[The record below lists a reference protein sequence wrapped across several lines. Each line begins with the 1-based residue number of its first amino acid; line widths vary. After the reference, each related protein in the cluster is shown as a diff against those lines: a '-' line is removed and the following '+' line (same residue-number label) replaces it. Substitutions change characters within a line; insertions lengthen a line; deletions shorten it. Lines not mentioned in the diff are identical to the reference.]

1 LAAALVAVHLGSAL
15 ILGTA
20 SLGSLVSNLAQFSAS
35 LLAGVA
41 ALAAAR
47 RSRRFARQFWLL
59 TGTTFLLWI
68 VNQSYWLYYE
78 NWLRTRMPLS
88 SSAYMV
94 AFFSFAPLAM
104 VLFLNDYAEPE
115 GFDWLQ
121 TLDFVHLG
129 VVLLFAYLFL
139 FHIPSFWVTREEM
152 SRTLMWVFDVRN
164 LILTCAF
171 AVRAWGAHSPAAR
184 SLYRRMAMV
193 LALYSLGAGTA
204 CYVFVT
210 RKLSTGTAW
219 DLAWTVPFVL
229 AAVAAARWQDVP
241 SDEAE
246 QPRQLGAAALLA
258 LNLLPLVLPLLVLII
273 ASRIAQEQL
282 VVAAVAVTASFACYG
297 MRLAVTQHRKQGTTD
312 ALRTA
317 VHTLRKTEDGFH
329 LLFAANPEPMWVFDS
344 KTLEFLEIN
353 HAAVEKYGYSRE
365 EFLRLKVT
373 DIRPPEDV
381 PQLLEVLGRK
391 YSGPHFGHWRHR
403 LRDGRVVNVE
413 IVAQA
418 LDFTGRKAVLA
429 VVKDISERMQLGEQL
444 RQAQKMEA
452 VGRLAGGVAHDF
464 NNVLTVVTGYTSMM
478 LEQLPP
484 DHEMARDLREVAK
497 ASERA
502 SALTRQLLAFS
513 RQQILQPK
521 VMNLND
527 AVLGVG
533 RMLERLIGEDIE
545 LGTSLAPDLGS
556 MSADPGQI
564 EQVIMNLAVNA
575 RDAMPEGGRLSF
587 ETRNAQLNAAYSG
600 AHFRVEPGAYVML
613 AVSDTGCGMD
623 AQTQAR
629 VFEPFFTTKEKGKG
643 TGLGLSTVYGIV
655 KQSGGYIWVY
665 SEPGLGTTFK
675 IYLPRVHAAAE
686 APEEVMPQAASS
698 WRQEAVL
705 LVEDDDSLR
714 ELTRRILDSNG
725 YKVIAAAHPA
735 EAEQLFRCHTPV
747 DLLLTDV
754 VMPGISGK
762 QLADRLVESQPGLRV
777 VFMSGYTDE
786 AIVHRGVLEPGTHFL
801 QKPFSPQAL
810 LAKLHQVLEDEMACA
825 VPAES
830 DDSEVGCPCG

>member
-1 LAAALVAVHLGSAL
+1 MAVHLGSAL
-15 ILGTA
+15 LLGTA
-20 SLGSLVSNLAQFSAS
+20 PLGSLLSNLAQFAAS
-35 LLAGVA
+35 LLAVVA

-47 RSRRFARQFWLL
+47 RSRRFARQFWML

-68 VNQSYWLYYE
+68 VNQAYWLYYE
-78 NWLRTRMPLS
+78 NWLQARMPLS
-88 SSAYMV
+88 SPAYMV
-94 AFFSFAPLAM
+94 AFFAFAPLAM

-121 TLDFVHLG
+121 TLDFIHLG

-152 SRTLMWVFDVRN
+152 SRTLMWVFDLRN
-164 LILTCAF
+164 GILTGAF

-210 RKLSTGTAW
+210 REIPTGTAW

-241 SDEAE
+241 SDETE
-246 QPRQLGAAALLA
+246 QPRHLTPAALLA
-258 LNLLPLVLPLLVLII
+258 LNLLPLILPLLVLFI
-273 ASRIAQEQL
+273 ASSIAQEQL

-297 MRLAVTQHRKQGTTD
+297 MRLVIIQLRKQRTTE
-312 ALRTA
+312 ALRHA
-317 VHTLRKTEDGFH
+317 VNTLRKTEDSFR

-344 KTLEFLEIN
+344 KTLEFLEVN

-373 DIRPPEDV
+373 AIRPSEDV
-381 PQLLEVLGRK
+381 PQLLEVLSRK
-391 YSGPHFGHWRHR
+391 YSGPHFGHWRHC
-403 LRDGRVVNVE
+403 LRDGRLVNVE
-413 IVAQA
+413 IVAQS
-418 LDFTGRKAVLA
+418 LDFAGRKAILA

-484 DHEMARDLREVAK
+484 GHEMARDLREVAK

-502 SALTRQLLAFS
+502 TALTRQLLAFS

-521 VMNLND
+521 VMNLNS
-527 AVLGVG
+527 AALGVG
-533 RMLERLIGEDIE
+533 KMLERLIGEDIE
-545 LGTSLAPDLGS
+545 LGMSLAADLGS
-556 MSADPGQI
+556 VNADPGQI

-575 RDAMPEGGRLSF
+575 RDAMPEGGRLTF
-587 ETRNAQLNAAYSG
+587 ETRNTRLNAAYSG
-600 AHFRVEPGAYVML
+600 AHFRVEPGEYVML
-613 AVSDTGCGMD
+613 AVSDTGHGMD
-623 AQTQAR
+623 AQTRAR

-686 APEEVMPQAASS
+686 TLEEEMPLAASS
-698 WRQEAVL
+698 FRKETVL

-714 ELTRRILDSNG
+714 ELTRRILESNG
-725 YKVIAAAHPA
+725 YSVVAAAHPA
-735 EAEQLFRCHTPV
+735 EAEALFHRHGPV

-754 VMPGISGK
+754 IMPGMSGK
-762 QLADRLVESQPGLRV
+762 QLADRLTELQPGLCV
-777 VFMSGYTDE
+777 IFMSGYTDE

-801 QKPFSPQAL
+801 QKPFSPHCL
-810 LAKLHQVLEDEMACA
+810 RAKLHEVLEEDAIEQAGCD
-825 VPAES
+825 VT
-830 DDSEVGCPCG
+830 DDSGEVEAPCSCG